1 MDTELFIEMLSID
14 STTGRE
20 RAFADFLAGRLP
32 SGNCRVQRF
41 EVPAMAADTP
51 AGHETPV
58 NLLFSWGEPK
68 VVFCSHLDTVP
79 PFIAPAVDQDGLFTG
94 RGSCD
99 AKGQIFAM
107 YEACLELEKRGY
119 TDFGLLLLAGEE
131 TGSYGAKAFSTAFK
145 DIEFDTVI
153 VGEPTDNC
161 MASAA
166 KGTKAFEVTF
176 TGKACHS
183 GYPENGASAVEYF
196 NDFMNAL
203 RSIVFPKDDV
213 LGDTTFNVGKLMS
226 DNPQNILSDRL
237 TCRVYFRTTFESDE
251 MVCNVMKNMAGPEAR
266 LRFGRRTVQD
276 GSDII
281 SKDVAPWQ
289 KAMSVNA
296 LGGDSPTRFTVLDG
310 FESKPVSFGSDAPQL
325 KNFRRKILCGPGS
338 ILVAHRD
345 EECISLKDLEAAV
358 ANYIKIYSRL
368 IDKTNDK

>member
-1 MDTELFIEMLSID
+1 
-14 STTGRE
+14 
-20 RAFADFLAGRLP
+20 
-32 SGNCRVQRF
+32 
-41 EVPAMAADTP
+41 
-51 AGHETPV
+51 
-58 NLLFSWGEPK
+58 
-68 VVFCSHLDTVP
+68 
-79 PFIAPAVDQDGLFTG
+79 
-94 RGSCD
+94 
-99 AKGQIFAM
+99 
-107 YEACLELEKRGY
+107 
-119 TDFGLLLLAGEE
+119 
-131 TGSYGAKAFSTAFK
+131 
-145 DIEFDTVI
+145 
-153 VGEPTDNC
+153 

-183 GYPENGASAVEYF
+183 GYPENGLSAVEMF
-196 NDFMNAL
+196 CDFMNAL

-213 LGDTTFNVGKLMS
+213 LGDTTFNVGKLSS
-226 DNPQNILSDRL
+226 DNPQNIVSDKL

-251 MVCNVMKNMAGPEAR
+251 MVCNVMRNMAGPQAR

-289 KAMSVNA
+289 KSMSVNP

-345 EECISLKDLEAAV
+345 EECVSLKDLETAV
-358 ANYIKIYSRL
+358 ANYIKMFEKL
-368 IDKTNDK
+368 I